1 MRLEAKVTAKEIE
14 EASNVMNLKGSIR
27 ELFSIRVYRNNLI
40 IMMIVWS
47 FASFAFFLVPLYI
60 SQAKLNLFLISICL
74 AVAEIISSF
83 ICLFITHNRDNK
95 KSLIVFCGL
104 TCIGSVGA
112 LIFQSIFKDSTTG
125 VAVAYLILYVG
136 IVTAFDLVYLIVNDL
151 FPTIFL
157 ATSYG
162 ACNVIGRFVSI
173 LSPSMAYAPD
183 PIPMLTLI
191 VFSGICVILPMFLVK
206 VSLN

>member
-1 MRLEAKVTAKEIE
+1 MVT
-14 EASNVMNLKGSIR
+14 
-27 ELFSIRVYRNNLI
+27 
-40 IMMIVWS
+40 WS

-60 SQAKLNLFLISICL
+60 GQVDLNLYLISICL

-83 ICLFITHNRDNK
+83 ICLYITHGRDNR
-95 KSLIVFCGL
+95 KSLIVFCAL
-104 TCIGSVGA
+104 SCVGSIGA
-112 LIFQSIFKDSTTG
+112 LIFQSVYKSDSQVP
-125 VAVAYLILYVG
+125 VAAAYLVLYVG

-162 ACNVIGRFVSI
+162 ACNVVGRFISI
-173 LSPSMAYAPD
+173 LSPLMAYAPD

-191 VFSGICVILPMFLVK
+191 AFSGLCIFLPMCLVK
-206 VSLN
+206 LELNTSGAPASTKASKSKQVEEN

>member
-1 MRLEAKVTAKEIE
+1 
-14 EASNVMNLKGSIR
+14 MNLKGTIK
-27 ELFSIRVYRNNLI
+27 ELFSIRIYRNNLI
-40 IMMIVWS
+40 IMMVTWS
-47 FASFAFFLVPLYI
+47 FASFAFFLVPLYVGN
-60 SQAKLNLFLISICL
+60 ADLNLFLIGICL

-83 ICLFITHNRDNK
+83 ICLYLTHGRDNK
-95 KSLIVFCGL
+95 KTLIVFCAVS
-104 TCIGSVGA
+104 CIGSIGA
-112 LIFQSIFKDSTTG
+112 LIFQSVYKSDNQMP

-162 ACNVIGRFVSI
+162 ACNVVGRFVSI
-173 LSPSMAYAPD
+173 LAPLIAYTPD

-191 VFSGICVILPMFLVK
+191 GLSGICIFIPMCLVK
-206 VSLN
+206 VDADSRNSTKIKSELA